1 MTLLLDSPSQNTA
14 ELSVVPRNF
23 DDKEEANTMTATA
36 AGYGG
41 AGYKATARR
50 VRPHG
55 LDRVIM
61 RVSLMML
68 LWARRH
74 ADRTAVSHEEHTRM
88 YRELQ
93 RFERRERD
101 AALLI
106 ARVR

>member
-23 DDKEEANTMTATA
+23 DDKEEVNTMTATA
-36 AGYGG
+36 AGYGI
-41 AGYKATARR
+41 TARR